1 MKVLVTG
8 GAGFIGS
15 HTVVALIENGFK
27 PIIVDDFRNSEKF
40 IIARLEKICKEKL
53 VTYDIDCS
61 DYELMEAV
69 FLKEKPQG
77 VIHFAADKSVN
88 ESVKDPLK
96 YYHNNIGSLITIL
109 KLISNHPVKSFVFS
123 SSCTVYGEPDSIP
136 VTETSAIKPAFSPYG
151 YTKQVCEKLLNDFHH
166 SNKGYSIVLLR
177 YFNPIGA
184 HPSGL
189 IGELPI
195 GTPNNLVPY
204 ITQTAAGIREK
215 ITVFGD
221 TYDTPDGTCI
231 RDYIHVCDLAESHVL
246 ALNYADKHLENL
258 VTLNVGTGQGNSVLD
273 VVKTFEKV
281 NELSLNYEIGPK
293 RSGDAPAVYADNSN
307 IKNVLEW
314 QPKFN
319 LEDALAHAWQWQQ
332 TL

>member
-88 ESVKDPLK
+88 ESVNDPLK

-109 KLISNHPVKSFVFS
+109 KLISNYPVKSFVFS

-136 VTETSAIKPAFSPYG
+136 VTEASAIKPAFSPYG

-166 SNKGYSIVLLR
+166 SNNG
-177 YFNPIGA
+177 
-184 HPSGL
+184 
-189 IGELPI
+189 
-195 GTPNNLVPY
+195 
-204 ITQTAAGIREK
+204 
-215 ITVFGD
+215 
-221 TYDTPDGTCI
+221 
-231 RDYIHVCDLAESHVL
+231 
-246 ALNYADKHLENL
+246 
-258 VTLNVGTGQGNSVLD
+258 
-273 VVKTFEKV
+273 
-281 NELSLNYEIGPK
+281 
-293 RSGDAPAVYADNSN
+293 
-307 IKNVLEW
+307 
-314 QPKFN
+314 
-319 LEDALAHAWQWQQ
+319 
-332 TL
+332 

>member
-1 MKVLVTG
+1 M
-8 GAGFIGS
+8 
-15 HTVVALIENGFK
+15 
-27 PIIVDDFRNSEKF
+27 
-40 IIARLEKICKEKL
+40 
-53 VTYDIDCS
+53 
-61 DYELMEAV
+61 
-69 FLKEKPQG
+69 
-77 VIHFAADKSVN
+77 
-88 ESVKDPLK
+88 
-96 YYHNNIGSLITIL
+96 
-109 KLISNHPVKSFVFS
+109 
-123 SSCTVYGEPDSIP
+123 
-136 VTETSAIKPAFSPYG
+136 
-151 YTKQVCEKLLNDFHH
+151 NDFHH

-293 RSGDAPAVYADNSN
+293 RAGDAPAVYADNSK

>member
-1 MKVLVTG
+1 M
-8 GAGFIGS
+8 
-15 HTVVALIENGFK
+15 
-27 PIIVDDFRNSEKF
+27 
-40 IIARLEKICKEKL
+40 
-53 VTYDIDCS
+53 
-61 DYELMEAV
+61 
-69 FLKEKPQG
+69 
-77 VIHFAADKSVN
+77 
-88 ESVKDPLK
+88 
-96 YYHNNIGSLITIL
+96 
-109 KLISNHPVKSFVFS
+109 
-123 SSCTVYGEPDSIP
+123 
-136 VTETSAIKPAFSPYG
+136 
-151 YTKQVCEKLLNDFHH
+151 NDFHH

-204 ITQTAAGIREK
+204 ITQTAAGSREK

-293 RSGDAPAVYADNSN
+293 RSGDAPAVYADNSK

>member
-15 HTVVALIENGFK
+15 HTVVALIENGFN

-109 KLISNHPVKSFVFS
+109 KLISNYPVKSFVFS
-123 SSCTVYGEPDSIP
+123 SSCTVYGEPDSIL

-293 RSGDAPAVYADNSN
+293 RAGDAPAVYADNSK

>member
-204 ITQTAAGIREK
+204 ITQAAAGIREK

-293 RSGDAPAVYADNSN
+293 RAGDAPAVYADNSQ

>member
-1 MKVLVTG
+1 
-8 GAGFIGS
+8 
-15 HTVVALIENGFK
+15 
-27 PIIVDDFRNSEKF
+27 
-40 IIARLEKICKEKL
+40 
-53 VTYDIDCS
+53 
-61 DYELMEAV
+61 ME
-69 FLKEKPQG
+69 
-77 VIHFAADKSVN
+77 
-88 ESVKDPLK
+88 
-96 YYHNNIGSLITIL
+96 
-109 KLISNHPVKSFVFS
+109 
-123 SSCTVYGEPDSIP
+123 
-136 VTETSAIKPAFSPYG
+136 
-151 YTKQVCEKLLNDFHH
+151 
-166 SNKGYSIVLLR
+166 
-177 YFNPIGA
+177 
-184 HPSGL
+184 
-189 IGELPI
+189 
-195 GTPNNLVPY
+195 
-204 ITQTAAGIREK
+204 

-293 RSGDAPAVYADNSN
+293 RAGDAPAVYADNSQ

>member
-15 HTVVALIENGFK
+15 HTVVALIENGFN

-109 KLISNHPVKSFVFS
+109 KLISNYPVKSFVFS
-123 SSCTVYGEPDSIP
+123 SSCTVYGEPDSIL

-281 NELSLNYEIGPK
+281 NELSLNYESGPK
-293 RSGDAPAVYADNSN
+293 RAGDAPAVYADNSK

>member
-61 DYELMEAV
+61 DYELMEAI

-109 KLISNHPVKSFVFS
+109 KLISNYPVKSFVFS

-293 RSGDAPAVYADNSN
+293 RAGDAPAVYADNSK